1 MTSFWVV
8 AGIFIV
14 GALLFVLPTLLLT
27 KKNRRAGVAR
37 DTTNVSIYRDQLAE
51 LDADLHS
58 DILTHEQYEQSKRE
72 LQQRMLE
79 DIPGGK
85 SMTETLAAGGD
96 RNVAT
101 ITLVVLA
108 LPLLAV
114 SLYLWLGNTRALT
127 PQPAVEQMP
136 MSAASDQGGHQDISA
151 VLNALAARLKDQP
164 DDIEGW
170 IMLGRTYAMM
180 QRFNEARVAYEKA
193 LALAPEN
200 AALITDYA
208 DIVAMTNN
216 GSLMG
221 KPLELINKA
230 LQLDPEN
237 PKALALAGTAEFEQ
251 KRFKQ
256 AAAYWEQLLVLIPA
270 ESELAQSVSSSIAE
284 AKSLASGKGSMVA
297 RAQDQSPGSQVPPPD
312 GNKPGSAAAAGT
324 GAGAAAAPG
333 NGTLSGKVTLSPA
346 LAGKASPNDS
356 LYVFARAK
364 MGPRAPLATMRL
376 QVKDLPATFSL
387 NDSMARSGVQL
398 STFPD
403 EVVVGARIS
412 KSGSPMPQ
420 SGDLQG
426 LSQPVR
432 VGDKGINVV
441 IDQPLP

>member
-14 GALLFVLPTLLLT
+14 GALLFVLPTLLR
-27 KKNRRAGVAR
+27 KKDYQAGGGR
-37 DTTNVSIYRDQLAE
+37 DSTNISIYRDQLAD
-51 LDADLHS
+51 LDNDLRS
-58 DILTHEQYEQSKRE
+58 DILTREQYEQSKRE

-79 DIPGGK
+79 DVPQGG
-85 SMTETLAAGGD
+85 SVTTATLVGGGN

-101 ITLVVLA
+101 IALVVLA
-108 LPLLAV
+108 IPLLAV

-136 MSAASDQGGHQDISA
+136 MQGMTDEGGHQNFSA
-151 VLNALAARLKDQP
+151 VLDNLTARLKEQP
-164 DDIEGW
+164 NDMEGW
-170 IMLGRTYAMM
+170 VMLGRTYAMM
-180 QRFNEARVAYEKA
+180 QRFPEAKSAYEKA
-193 LALAPEN
+193 LAMVPDDAEL
-200 AALITDYA
+200 LTDYA

-221 KPLELINKA
+221 QPQELINKA
-230 LQLDPEN
+230 LRLDPKN

-256 AAAYWEQLLVLIPA
+256 AAVYWEQLLALVPP
-270 ESELAQSVSSSIAE
+270 ESDLARSVSNSIAE
-284 AKSLASGKGSMVA
+284 AKSLASGKGSIMA
-297 RAQDQSPGSQVPPPD
+297 RAQDQAPSGQNPPPA
-312 GNKPGSAAAAGT
+312 GNRPESAAAAGAAT
-324 GAGAAAAPG
+324 AGG
-333 NGTLSGKVTLSPA
+333 GTLSGNVTLSPA
-346 LAGKASPNDS
+346 MAGKASPNDS
-356 LYVFARAK
+356 LYIFARAK
-364 MGPRAPLATMRL
+364 VGPRAPLATLRL

-398 STFPD
+398 STFAD

-426 LSQPVR
+426 LSQPAR

-441 IDQPLP
+441 IDQTLP

>member
-8 AGIFIV
+8 VGIFIV
-14 GALLFVLPTLLLT
+14 GALLFVIPTLLR
-27 KKNRRAGVAR
+27 KKYQHAGLAR
-37 DTTNVSIYRDQLAE
+37 NTTNVNIYRDQLAE
-51 LDADLHS
+51 LDNDLRS
-58 DILTHEQYEQSKRE
+58 DILTRDQYEQSKRE
-72 LQQRMLE
+72 LQHRMLE
-79 DIPGGK
+79 DIPQEE
-85 SMTETLAAGGD
+85 SMTATMVIGGNN

-108 LPLLAV
+108 LPLLAI

-136 MSAASDQGGHQDISA
+136 MSATSDEGGHENFSS
-151 VLNALAARLKDQP
+151 VLENLTTRLQEQP
-164 DDIEGW
+164 DDAEGW
-170 IMLGRTYAMM
+170 IMLGRTYAIM
-180 QRFNEARVAYEKA
+180 QRFDDAKVAYEKV
-193 LALAPEN
+193 LALVPEN
-200 AALITDYA
+200 AELITDYA

-221 KPLELINKA
+221 KPLELIGTA
-230 LQLDPEN
+230 LRLDPKN

-251 KRFKQ
+251 KKFAQ
-256 AAAYWEQLLVLIPA
+256 AAKYWEQLLALIPA
-270 ESELAQSVSSSIAE
+270 ESELGRSVSNSIAE
-284 AKSLASGKGSMVA
+284 AKSLASGKGPTMA
-297 RAQDQSPGSQVPPPD
+297 RAQDQAPAGQNPPPA
-312 GNKPGSAAAAGT
+312 GNKPSSAAA
-324 GAGAAAAPG
+324 AGAAAAPG
-333 NGTLSGKVTLSPA
+333 GGTLSGKVTLGPA

-356 LYVFARAK
+356 LYIFARAK
-364 MGPRAPLATMRL
+364 VGPKAPLATLRL
-376 QVKDLPATFSL
+376 QVKDLPATFTL

-398 STFPD
+398 STFSD

-441 IDQPLP
+441 IDQQLP

>member
-8 AGIFIV
+8 VGIFIV
-14 GALLFVLPTLLLT
+14 GALLFVLPTLLR
-27 KKNRRAGVAR
+27 KKNHQAGVAR

-51 LDADLHS
+51 LEADLHS

-79 DIPGGK
+79 DIPEGK
-85 SMTETLAAGGD
+85 SMTGTLVAGGN

-101 ITLVVLA
+101 IALVALA
-108 LPLLAV
+108 LPILAV

-127 PQPAVEQMP
+127 PQPAAEQMP
-136 MSAASDQGGHQDISA
+136 MSSMSEEGGHQNFSS
-151 VLNALAARLKDQP
+151 VLDNLTARLRDQP

-170 IMLGRTYAMM
+170 IMLGRTYAIM
-180 QRFNEARVAYEKA
+180 QRFDEAKGAYEKV
-193 LALAPEN
+193 LALAPED
-200 AALITDYA
+200 AELITDYA

-230 LQLDPEN
+230 LRLDPKN

-256 AAAYWEQLLVLIPA
+256 AAAYWEQLLALIPA
-270 ESELAQSVSSSIAE
+270 ESELGRSVSSSIAE
-284 AKSLASGKGSMVA
+284 AKSLASGKGSTMA
-297 RAQDQSPGSQVPPPD
+297 RSQDQAPGGQNPPPA
-312 GNKPGSAAAAGT
+312 GNKPESVAAAGT
-324 GAGAAAAPG
+324 AAASEG
-333 NGTLSGKVTLSPA
+333 GTLSGKVTLSPA

-364 MGPRAPLATMRL
+364 MGPKAPLATLRL

-398 STFPD
+398 STFSD

-426 LSQPVR
+426 LSQPIR
-432 VGDKGINVV
+432 VGAKGIDVV
-441 IDQPLP
+441 IDQQLP

>member
-14 GALLFVLPTLLLT
+14 GALLFVLPTLLR
-27 KKNRRAGVAR
+27 KKNHQTGVAR
-37 DTTNVSIYRDQLAE
+37 DSTNISIYRDQLAD
-51 LDADLHS
+51 LDNDLRS
-58 DILTHEQYEQSKRE
+58 DTLTREQYEQSKRE

-79 DIPGGK
+79 DVPQGE
-85 SMTETLAAGGD
+85 SMTTATLVAGGN

-101 ITLVVLA
+101 IALVVLA
-108 LPLLAV
+108 IPLLAV

-127 PQPAVEQMP
+127 PQPAAEQMP
-136 MSAASDQGGHQDISA
+136 MQGMTDEGGHQNFSA
-151 VLNALAARLKDQP
+151 VLDNLTARLKEQP
-164 DDIEGW
+164 NDIEGW
-170 IMLGRTYAMM
+170 VMLGRTYAMM
-180 QRFNEARVAYEKA
+180 QRFPEAKVAYEKVIA
-193 LALAPEN
+193 MVPDDAELL
-200 AALITDYA
+200 TDYA

-221 KPLELINKA
+221 QPLELINKA
-230 LQLDPEN
+230 LRLDPKN

-251 KRFKQ
+251 KRFSQ
-256 AAAYWEQLLVLIPA
+256 AAIYWEQLLALVPP
-270 ESELAQSVSSSIAE
+270 ESDLARSVSNSIAE
-284 AKSLASGKGSMVA
+284 AKSLAAGKGSTLA
-297 RAQDQSPGSQVPPPD
+297 KAQDQAPGGQNPPPA
-312 GNKPGSAAAAGT
+312 GNKPGQAAAAG
-324 GAGAAAAPG
+324 AAASG
-333 NGTLSGKVTLSPA
+333 DGTLSGKVTLSPA
-346 LAGKASPNDS
+346 MAGKASPNDS

-364 MGPRAPLATMRL
+364 AGPRAPLATLRL

-432 VGDKGINVV
+432 VGAKGIDVV
-441 IDQPLP
+441 IDQALP

>member
-14 GALLFVLPTLLLT
+14 GALLFVLPTLLR
-27 KKNRRAGVAR
+27 KKDHQAGGAR
-37 DTTNVSIYRDQLAE
+37 DSTNISIYRDQLAD
-51 LDADLHS
+51 LDNDLRS
-58 DILTHEQYEQSKRE
+58 DILTREQYEQSKRE

-79 DIPGGK
+79 DIPKGG
-85 SMTETLAAGGD
+85 SMTTATLVAGGN

-101 ITLVVLA
+101 IAMVVLA
-108 LPLLAV
+108 IPLLAV

-136 MSAASDQGGHQDISA
+136 MPGMTDEGGHQNFSA
-151 VLNALAARLKDQP
+151 VLENLTARLKEQP
-164 DDIEGW
+164 NDVEGW
-170 IMLGRTYAMM
+170 VMLGRTYAIM
-180 QRFNEARVAYEKA
+180 QRFPEAKAAYEKA
-193 LALAPEN
+193 IAMVPDDAELL
-200 AALITDYA
+200 TDYA

-221 KPLELINKA
+221 QPLELINKA
-230 LQLDPEN
+230 LRLDPRN

-251 KRFKQ
+251 KRFTQ
-256 AAAYWEQLLVLIPA
+256 AAVYWEQLLALVPP
-270 ESELAQSVSSSIAE
+270 ESDLARSVNSSIAE
-284 AKSLASGKGSMVA
+284 ARSLASGKGSTLA
-297 RAQDQSPGSQVPPPD
+297 RMEDRAPGGQNPPPAE
-312 GNKPGSAAAAGT
+312 NKPESVAAAGA
-324 GAGAAAAPG
+324 AGTSG
-333 NGTLSGKVTLSPA
+333 GGTLSGKVTLGSA
-346 LAGKASPNDS
+346 MAGKASPNDS

-364 MGPRAPLATMRL
+364 VGPRAPLATLRL

-432 VGDKGINVV
+432 VGAKGIDVI
-441 IDQPLP
+441 IDQTLP